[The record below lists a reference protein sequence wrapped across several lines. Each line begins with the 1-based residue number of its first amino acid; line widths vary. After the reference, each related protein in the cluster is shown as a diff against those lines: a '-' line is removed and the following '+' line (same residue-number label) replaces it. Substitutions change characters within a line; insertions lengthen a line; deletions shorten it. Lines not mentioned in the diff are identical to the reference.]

1 MKSWRLES
9 GPIEFLSIENQ
20 LNAFHLRVRTRRD
33 MPMYNLRCLSFR
45 QGLFISRYV
54 GTDRM
59 RESAILSITRQRW
72 ELWRRKARI
81 AATSIRCI

>member
-1 MKSWRLES
+1 MVARNPPMKSWRLES

-59 RESAILSITRQRW
+59 RESAILSITRQR
-72 ELWRRKARI
+72 
-81 AATSIRCI
+81 